1 MTAVGLVLVLLG
13 AALVAAEAHVP
24 SHGAL
29 GSLAVVLLALGVA
42 LAVAGA
48 GAATA
53 VAIAAALAVAAAGG
67 AWVYAL
73 VKKVLAT
80 RRIHV
85 RDNLIG
91 RVGVVRAGVG
101 GDGLTLGQVFVDGAL
116 WRARTWGLDEDE
128 KPLAQ
133 GDPCVVE
140 RVEGLTLTVRPA
152 EEWELI

>member
-1 MTAVGLVLVLLG
+1 MSAIGLVLILLG

-24 SHGAL
+24 SHGVL
-29 GSLAVVLLALGVA
+29 GSMAVVSLALGVA

-67 AWVYAL
+67 IWVYVL

-80 RRIHV
+80 RRIRV
-85 RDNLIG
+85 KQDLIG
-91 RVGVVRAGVG
+91 HIGVVRAVPAPV
-101 GDGLTLGQVFVDGAL
+101 GQVFVDGAL
-116 WRARTWGLDEDE
+116 WRAKTWGLDEDE
-128 KPLAQ
+128 KPLVQ
-133 GDPCVVE
+133 GDRCVVE
-140 RVEGLTLTVRPA
+140 RVDGLTLTVRPA

>member
-24 SHGAL
+24 THGAL
-29 GSLAVVLLALGVA
+29 GSLAVVSLALGVA

-67 AWVYAL
+67 IWVYVL

-80 RRIHV
+80 RRIRV
-85 RDNLIG
+85 RDTLIG
-91 RVGVVRAGVG
+91 RVGVVRAVPAPM
-101 GDGLTLGQVFVDGAL
+101 GQVFVDGAL
-116 WRARTWGLDEDE
+116 WRAKTWGLDEDE